1 MLIPD
6 IFWRILS
13 QNLNCHVKNV
23 RFVTAASHAIL
34 RLMYVKELFAFYL
47 SVKKSREGNGM
58 SNKSSVVSNIE
69 NKKGAIWS
77 VTPVMVATAIFCCI
91 LWGSASP
98 AIKIAYSLFKI
109 EASDTASRLMLAGA
123 RFMLA
128 GVMTIVLGSLLAK
141 KTLVPQKGSFKYI
154 VILSLFQT
162 IGQYYFFFM
171 SLANTSGVRGSI
183 INASGNFLAPLFAIF
198 LFRLENFNIKKMIG
212 CIVGF
217 AGIILFFGGSSALSS
232 GGQMTLAGEGAML
245 GAAFFY
251 AISSCSIKLFSKHEN
266 PVVLSGYQFALGGA
280 VLFIIGLVMGGNL
293 KFYSTGCY
301 LNLLYMGF
309 ISAGAYTL
317 WGVLLKYNPVSKV
330 SVLGFVNPIMGVLL
344 SALFLGESTEAFSI
358 TSVLA
363 LLLVSAGIIIVNA
376 KFGAEHPSK

>member
-1 MLIPD
+1 
-6 IFWRILS
+6 
-13 QNLNCHVKNV
+13 
-23 RFVTAASHAIL
+23 
-34 RLMYVKELFAFYL
+34 
-47 SVKKSREGNGM
+47 M

-69 NKKGAIWS
+69 NKKGIIWS

-141 KTLVPQKGSFKYI
+141 KALVPQKGSFKYI

-198 LFRLENFNIKKMIG
+198 LFRLENFNVKKMIG

-251 AISSCSIKLFSKHEN
+251 AISGCSIKLFSKHEN

-280 VLFIIGLVMGGNL
+280 VLFIIGLVMGGKL
-293 KFYSTGCY
+293 TFYSTGCY

-376 KFGAEHPSK
+376 KFGAEHLEK

>member
-1 MLIPD
+1 
-6 IFWRILS
+6 
-13 QNLNCHVKNV
+13 
-23 RFVTAASHAIL
+23 
-34 RLMYVKELFAFYL
+34 
-47 SVKKSREGNGM
+47 M

-69 NKKGAIWS
+69 NKKGTIWS
-77 VTPVMVATAIFCCI
+77 VTPIMVATAIFCCI

-98 AIKIAYSLFKI
+98 AIKIAYSLFRI

-128 GVMTIVLGSLLAK
+128 GVMTIVLGSLVAK
-141 KTLVPQKGSFKYI
+141 KALLPKAESLKYI

-198 LFRLENFNIKKMIG
+198 LFRLENFNVKKMIG

-251 AISSCSIKLFSKHEN
+251 AISGCSIKLFSKHEN
-266 PVVLSGYQFALGGA
+266 PVALSGYQFALGGA

-293 KFYSTGCY
+293 TFYSTGCY

>member
-1 MLIPD
+1 
-6 IFWRILS
+6 
-13 QNLNCHVKNV
+13 
-23 RFVTAASHAIL
+23 
-34 RLMYVKELFAFYL
+34 
-47 SVKKSREGNGM
+47 M
-58 SNKSSVVSNIE
+58 SNKSSVVSNTE
-69 NKKGAIWS
+69 NKKGTIWS

-141 KTLVPQKGSFKYI
+141 KTLVPQKESFKYI

-251 AISSCSIKLFSKHEN
+251 AISGCSIKLFSKHEN

-293 KFYSTGCY
+293 TFYSTGCY

-376 KFGAEHPSK
+376 KFGVEHLEK

>member
-1 MLIPD
+1 
-6 IFWRILS
+6 
-13 QNLNCHVKNV
+13 
-23 RFVTAASHAIL
+23 
-34 RLMYVKELFAFYL
+34 
-47 SVKKSREGNGM
+47 M

-69 NKKGAIWS
+69 NKKGVIWS

-251 AISSCSIKLFSKHEN
+251 AISGCSIKLFSKHEN

-293 KFYSTGCY
+293 TFYSTGCY

-344 SALFLGESTEAFSI
+344 SAVFLGESTEAFSI

-376 KFGAEHPSK
+376 KFGAEHMEK